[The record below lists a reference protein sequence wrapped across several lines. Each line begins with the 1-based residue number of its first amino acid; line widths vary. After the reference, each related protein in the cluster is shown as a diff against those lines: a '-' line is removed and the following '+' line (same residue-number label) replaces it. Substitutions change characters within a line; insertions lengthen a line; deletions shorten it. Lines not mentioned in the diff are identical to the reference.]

1 MNLTPPD
8 DDNDPLA
15 VGMTRPPMRWGVTYT
30 AIVMNV
36 VLTMQAFLVS
46 RQILLLFVALP
57 IHGIC
62 MLLCAREP
70 RWFDLAAL
78 WMRNRIPAMAGTWF
92 YWRASSYTPLR
103 LDLPRGPRHRRRH
116 ELPIGP
122 QP

>member
-1 MNLTPPD
+1 MNFTALD
-8 DDNDPLA
+8 EADDPLA

-36 VLTMQAFLVS
+36 VLTMQAFLIS
-46 RQILLLFVALP
+46 RQLLLLFVALP

-78 WMRNRIPAMAGTWF
+78 WMRNRIPAIAGTWF

-103 LDLPRGPRHRRRH
+103 LDLPRGRLHRRRH
-116 ELPIGP
+116 ELAIGP